1 MDPENPLYA
10 ISYVS
15 ESLIPEDQL
24 TDELAA
30 IQGKSHENNAA
41 SGLTGKLIYC
51 RSYFVQRLEGPKNAV
66 DAAMARIRKDSR
78 HSGFKVISMQRI
90 EERLYA
96 EWDQLGVITDGPLL
110 DELDETMQLLA
121 RRPVFSLSDEEV
133 NVMLSTLEAAANNDG

>member
-1 MDPENPLYA
+1 MDADNPLYA

-24 TDELAA
+24 DEQLAA

-51 RSYFVQRLEGPKNAV
+51 RNFFVQRLEGPKNAV

-78 HSGFKVISMQRI
+78 HTGFKVISMQRL

-110 DELDETMQLLA
+110 DELDGTLQHLA
-121 RRPVFSLSDEEV
+121 SRPVLSVSDEEV
-133 NVMLSTLEAAANNDG
+133 SVMLSTLEAAANSDR